1 MPWGKRINAFGSK
14 ISEQHANCTPY
25 PIRRQYRRRCALA
38 EHCRPLAANLKV
50 RYRGSP
56 AEGIPL
62 PEGGEQHWLEGTRR
76 LQLDSLGGGHLRRQ
90 RTVQHLCSD
99 PALVRIREKATGRGA
114 RSRCGRTSTPSDRWP
129 YFMRG
134 ARLARLKGGASAMI
148 GLGGD
153 QKPRSAARPP
163 MCRQRASEAT
173 ARPGRRR
180 SRGMQRSRGSRELRT
195 DRRASGAEDFNDEVR
210 DWCQGA
216 FFALCSASAHIA
228 LPACDVSIQHLSWA
242 SSVAPWF
249 WHKTHRP
256 RRKD

>member
-1 MPWGKRINAFGSK
+1 
-14 ISEQHANCTPY
+14 
-25 PIRRQYRRRCALA
+25 
-38 EHCRPLAANLKV
+38 
-50 RYRGSP
+50 
-56 AEGIPL
+56 
-62 PEGGEQHWLEGTRR
+62 
-76 LQLDSLGGGHLRRQ
+76 
-90 RTVQHLCSD
+90 
-99 PALVRIREKATGRGA
+99 
-114 RSRCGRTSTPSDRWP
+114 
-129 YFMRG
+129 
-134 ARLARLKGGASAMI
+134 MI